1 MYFPAVTST
10 LARSK
15 SAPRGW
21 HLWLSLD
28 LIGTV
33 VLHGAMLAALVY
45 FFLYLATGRSAV
57 ERQSVVFSVAEWV
70 FVNVYVMVT
79 LAALLLV
86 LEAVIYRLVSDRAG
100 TRLAMIFGMTVTVS
114 LLALTMLS
122 LAMAVSSTDEPC
134 QKMAW
139 TSIFRPEVSTP
150 V

>member
-1 MYFPAVTST
+1 MYCPTVTST
-10 LARSK
+10 IARRK
-15 SAPRGW
+15 SDLRGW
-21 HLWLSLD
+21 RQWFSLD

-33 VLHGAMLAALVY
+33 VLHGAMIAALVY

-57 ERQSVVFSVAEWV
+57 DRQSIVFSVAECV
-70 FVNVYVMVT
+70 SVNLYAVVS

-122 LAMAVSSTDEPC
+122 LAMAASSTDEPFHMKAC
-134 QKMAW
+134 